1 MSINDEPITSK
12 DEFDRALK
20 ALSYKKCSG
29 EHVLDR
35 LRVGG
40 AGPSFTKDNAWEL
53 LCAAYSLI
61 PDNPRV
67 RFDSGVSSVLDTSLG
82 ASVADVLKESFE
94 SLKSELLAVV
104 EQKVEDKVSELHGR
118 KEVVVEDEGPVAPV
132 RRYVDIKL
140 DSGGAEGT
148 TPVCPNTQWT
158 EVVKPQVEKA
168 LKGVPVLNAVVN
180 KGSVRLSF
188 QNEDQLKEANN
199 VLPPALGQEVQM
211 VTETKSLLDPRV
223 SIGDLGQD
231 LLDKDTLISE
241 ITSGKNEEIKKL
253 VDQGGRVRVVHLNPT
268 GRFAVL
274 QVSPEI
280 RNVIA
285 QNGDKVFLKLRQYW
299 IRDRYHVVQCFHC
312 QEFGHVAGSAR
323 CTKKD
328 GDAVCA
334 FCAGDHETRSCGHKT
349 RNDTRKL
356 NCVNCQKSSSRED
369 RRHSRSHLASSTLCP
384 FYIHERTKL
393 MEKTSGVKKE
403 AKNGYRT
410 RAMEELRR
418 RRLGGLGH

>member
-1 MSINDEPITSK
+1 MSINDVTITSK

-20 ALSYKKCSG
+20 TLTYNRCSG

-40 AGPSFTKDNAWEL
+40 DAPSFNKDNAWEL

-82 ASVADVLKESFE
+82 VSVAEVLKESFE
-94 SLKSELLAVV
+94 SLKMELLAVV

-118 KEVVVEDEGPVAPV
+118 KEEVVEDKGPVAPV

-140 DSGGAEGT
+140 DSCDSEGT
-148 TPVCPNTQWT
+148 TPICPKTQWA

-199 VLPPALGQEVQM
+199 VLSPALGQEVQM
-211 VTETKSLLDPRV
+211 VTETKSLLDPRI

-231 LLDKDTLISE
+231 LLDKETLLSE

-253 VDQGGRVRVVHLNPT
+253 VDQGGNVKVVHMNPA

-274 QVSPEI
+274 QVTPEI

-285 QNGDKVFLKLRQYW
+285 QKGDKVFLKLRQYW
-299 IRDRYHVVQCFHC
+299 VRDRYHVVQCFHC
-312 QEFGHVAGSAR
+312 QEFGHVAGSIR

-328 GDAVCA
+328 GAAVCA
-334 FCAGDHETRSCGHKT
+334 FCAGDHETRSCGHKK
-349 RNDTRKL
+349 RNDTGKL
-356 NCVNCQKSSSRED
+356 NCVNCQKSNSRED

-384 FYIHERTKL
+384 FYINERTKL
-393 MEKTSGVKKE
+393 MERTSGVKKE
-403 AKNGYRT
+403 SKNGYRT
-410 RAMEELRR
+410 RAMEELKRR
-418 RRLGGLGH
+418 RSGGLVH

>member
-1 MSINDEPITSK
+1 MSINDVVITSK

-20 ALSYKKCSG
+20 TLTYNKCSG

-40 AGPSFTKDNAWEL
+40 DAPAFNKNNAWEL

-61 PDNPRV
+61 PDSPRV

-82 ASVADVLKESFE
+82 ASVADVLKESFA
-94 SLKSELLAVV
+94 SLKLELLAMV

-118 KEVVVEDEGPVAPV
+118 KEEIVEDEGPVAPV
-132 RRYVDIKL
+132 KRYVEIRL
-140 DSGGAEGT
+140 DSCDAEGT
-148 TPVCPNTQWT
+148 TPVCPKTQWA

-168 LKGVPVLNAVVN
+168 LEGVPVLNAVVN

-188 QNEDQLKEANN
+188 QNEDQLKEANT

-211 VTETKSLLDPRV
+211 VTETKSLLDPRI

-231 LLDKDTLISE
+231 LLDKDTLTSE

-253 VDQGGRVRVVHLNPT
+253 VDQGGRVKVVHMNPA
-268 GRFAVL
+268 GRFAVV
-274 QVSPEI
+274 QVTPEI

-285 QNGDKVFLKLRQYW
+285 QKGDKVFLKLRQYSV
-299 IRDRYHVVQCFHC
+299 RDRYHVVQCFHC
-312 QEFGHVAGSAR
+312 QEFGHVAGSIR

-328 GDAVCA
+328 GEAVCA
-334 FCAGDHETRSCGHKT
+334 FCAGDHETRSCGHKK
-349 RNDTRKL
+349 RNDTGKL
-356 NCVNCQKSSSRED
+356 NCANCQRSNNRED
-369 RRHSRSHLASSTLCP
+369 RRHARSHLSSSTLCP
-384 FYIHERTKL
+384 FYINERTKL
-393 MEKTSGVKKE
+393 MERTSGVKKE
-403 AKNGYRT
+403 SKNGYRT
-410 RAMEELRR
+410 RAMEELKR